1 MNTPS
6 DPLTQQP
13 SRQEIM
19 RDLVVVTGHG
29 ENWIGPSVEEVCAVM
44 EQPGG
49 GILCTATACG
59 PERMRI
65 AAEKAMNS
73 APLENID
80 LATPKDVLVLIL
92 VRKDGAKLAEAGKAL
107 CVIQAQAPRARID
120 FCWYN
125 DDAPGDE
132 ARVSVWVSLARS
144 ATPDEHISVSQVQRR
159 LGIGYNAALHLA
171 RQMRER
177 SRSEY

>member
-6 DPLTQQP
+6 EPLAQKP
-13 SRQEIM
+13 SRQEIT
-19 RDLVVVTGHG
+19 RDLAVVTGHG
-29 ENWIGPSVEEVCAVM
+29 ENWIGLSVEEVRAVI
-44 EQPGG
+44 EQPDG

-92 VRKDGAKLAEAGKAL
+92 ARKGSTKLTEAGKAL
-107 CVIQAQAPRARID
+107 RVIQAQVPRARID

-125 DDAPGDE
+125 DDAPGNE
-132 ARVSVWVSLARS
+132 ARVSIWVSLARS
-144 ATPDEHISVSQVQRR
+144 ATPDEHISVSHMQRR
-159 LGIGYNAALHLA
+159 FRMGYNAALHLT

-177 SRSEY
+177 SRSE